1 MTKNDIQLALMAGI
15 PIPIVDLQLVIH
27 SPTIKDIAFMGESQF
42 FMAMNYL
49 CIDKHGLTQDETVL
63 SNLSNFQILM
73 KVLEQPENKDKK
85 KAIITLLTLL
95 FPDSQVIMMPRS
107 FNIMTGE
114 QVVMI
119 DDNNFDMF
127 QDVVKQVLCAASLF
141 QGRNVVYNPKGKRA
155 KEIAEKMNKSRL
167 KIAKQKAAKED
178 SASILTR
185 YLSILRIGPR
195 IPLTES
201 VEYNLFQLFDQVERY
216 NAYVEW
222 DTDLQVRLAGGKPD
236 KQVET
241 WMRNLY
247 SMK

>member
-1 MTKNDIQLALMAGI
+1 MTYNDIQLALMVGN
-15 PIPIVDLQLVIH
+15 PIPLSELQLVIH

-63 SNLSNFQILM
+63 SNLSNFQILV
-73 KVLEQPENKDKK
+73 KVLEQPESKDKK
-85 KAIITLLTLL
+85 QAVHTLLSLL
-95 FPDSQVIMMPRS
+95 FPDSQVIMMPKS
-107 FNIMTGE
+107 FNIITNE

-119 DDNNFDMF
+119 DDSNFDIF
-127 QDVVKQVLCAASLF
+127 QGVIRQVLCADSLF
-141 QGRNVVYNPKGKRA
+141 QGKNIVYNPASERA
-155 KEIAEKMNKSRL
+155 KEIADKLHRSRL
-167 KIAKQKAAKED
+167 KIAKQKAAKEEG
-178 SASILTR
+178 ASILTR

-201 VEYNLFQLFDQVERY
+201 IEYNLFQIFDQVERY